1 MFTLSVMYSKKNEF
15 ESGHSFIRLQKTCKN
30 HWRDDRKGKRNEAT
44 GDSPIR
50 AASVQWIYGQ
60 IFLSLT
66 WRWAHEEAKV
76 ITFAYTVH
84 TITGQHTLAQ
94 RHSFHFRLDS
104 RRNFGH
110 FITPSRCTSNWYT
123 RLWHATSHKIQPFQ
137 KIDLK
142 KTGGQIFFKKFANDR
157 QSFHLWQ
164 IQFFNLPYLNWERNW
179 F

>member
-1 MFTLSVMYSKKNEF
+1 MYSKKNEF

-110 FITPSRCTSNWYT
+110 FYNSLKMHIKLIHKTLT
-123 RLWHATSHKIQPFQ
+123 RDISQNSAFS
-137 KIDLK
+137 KIDLE
-142 KTGGQIFFKKFANDR
+142 KTGGQIFF
-157 QSFHLWQ
+157 
-164 IQFFNLPYLNWERNW
+164 
-179 F
+179 